1 MANRQYKDSVFRMF
15 FNNRKELAKLYQ
27 AIRPDKT
34 IRPEDITINTLEDVI
49 LDQQKNDVSFAWKDQ
64 SIVLTNF
71 AHFLSF
77 VHSRE

>member
-1 MANRQYKDSVFRMF
+1 MF

-49 LDQQKNDVSFAWKDQ
+49 LIERSS
-64 SIVLTNF
+64 SISPPSISMN
-71 AHFLSF
+71 SI
-77 VHSRE
+77 SEMK

>member
-49 LDQQKNDVSFAWKDQ
+49 LIERSS
-64 SIVLTNF
+64 SISPPSISMN
-71 AHFLSF
+71 SI
-77 VHSRE
+77 SEMK